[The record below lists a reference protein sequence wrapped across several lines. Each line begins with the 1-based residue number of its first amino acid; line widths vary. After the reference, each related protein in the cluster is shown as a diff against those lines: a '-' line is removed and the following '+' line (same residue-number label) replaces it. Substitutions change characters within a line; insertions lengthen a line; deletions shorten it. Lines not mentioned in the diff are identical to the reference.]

1 MLHSLILGKKLAI
14 SNFCAKHG
22 ASDDALSHVKHRASH
37 IVWRMQVMA
46 SEAALSLLA
55 VTLQPFL
62 AAILGI
68 LEAVLATIILARWWL
83 PAPMQGL

>member
-1 MLHSLILGKKLAI
+1 
-14 SNFCAKHG
+14 
-22 ASDDALSHVKHRASH
+22 
-37 IVWRMQVMA
+37 MA

-83 PAPMQGL
+83 PALYSQKYEYKDMSLYLGLLLRQYLEFCILTLL